1 MKTEAAVLIE
11 PNRIEILDL
20 EVPILRDGQVLVE
33 IGFSGVCGTQLL
45 EVGGRKGPDQWLPHC
60 LGHEASGTIV
70 DCGRDVQQVR
80 RGDAVFLSWIAGD
93 GADVDGT
100 IYHATDGRK
109 VNAGPVTTLQRYA
122 VVAENRVTK
131 LPAHISPEAG
141 VLLGCA
147 APTGIGTVTAIANV
161 LPGETVAVF
170 GLGGVGLMACA
181 AASNI
186 GAGRIIGFD
195 PLEARRTLA
204 TAIGATEVY
213 EPVLAA
219 SYAAG
224 VDVVI
229 VTTGNLQAMANAV
242 TCVRP
247 RGGRVVVVGNP
258 TIPGASLTI
267 DVREFNNG
275 KSVLGCW
282 GGGAI
287 DRSAD
292 GYCMTLMGACQDE
305 LRGILSAP
313 YALTDISQAFED
325 FEAGRICR
333 PLVAM

>member
-1 MKTEAAVLIE
+1 M
-11 PNRIEILDL
+11 DL
-20 EVPILRDGQVLVE
+20 EIPLLRDGQVLVE
-33 IGFSGVCGTQLL
+33 ISHSGICGSQVH
-45 EVGGRKGPDQWLPHC
+45 EWRGQRGRDLWLPHC
-60 LGHEASGTIV
+60 LGHEGVGTIV
-70 DCGRDVQQVR
+70 DCGRDVQLAK
-80 RGDAVFLSWIAGD
+80 RGATVCLSWIAAQ
-93 GADVDGT
+93 GADVGGT

-122 VVAENRVTK
+122 VVSENRVTK
-131 LPAHISPEAG
+131 LPAHLSPEAG

-147 APTGIGTVTAIANV
+147 APTGVGAVTDIAEV
-161 LPGETVAVF
+161 CPGETVAVF

-181 AASNI
+181 TASNI

-195 PLEARRTLA
+195 PLEDRRTLA

-247 RGGRVVVVGNP
+247 RGGRVVIVGNP
-258 TIPGASLTI
+258 IIPGASLTI

-292 GYCMTLMGACQDE
+292 GYCMTLMVACQDE

-313 YALTDISQAFED
+313 YALADVGQAFED

-333 PLVAM
+333 PLVAMTS